1 MRKPLATRKETTKPY
16 KTRLQ
21 AHPVVGYYLR
31 GIGLDN
37 VYKAVEMAIVATRQ
51 KKQAATVKALT
62 EKIQEQDNSDLT
74 IIELPPAARCTTP
87 APTEDG
93 DNLMEILLETP
104 DPIIIQSES

>member
-21 AHPVVGYYLR
+21 AHPIVGYYLR

-37 VYKAVEMAIVATRQ
+37 VYKAVEIAIVATRQ

-74 IIELPPAARCTTP
+74 IIELPELPHIIP
-87 APTEDG
+87 APIEDG